1 MGAPYRV
8 PFSLSTG
15 SITARWAPNTAYRT
29 MPLAE
34 FFQTDATIDAENS
47 GGPMFNRE
55 GEVVGIVNLNIS
67 EGDATGPQ
75 GFVVTLNT
83 AKRLLLAKP

>member
-1 MGAPYRV
+1 
-8 PFSLSTG
+8 
-15 SITARWAPNTAYRT
+15 

-34 FFQTDATIDAENS
+34 FFQTDATIDTENS
-47 GGPMFNRE
+47 GGPMFNVR
-55 GEVVGIVNLNIS
+55 GEVIGIVSHNIAKGETS
-67 EGDATGPQ
+67 GPQ